1 MGGKKQNKKKILEK
15 EMKESST
22 FSNYSVPARNLRKDD
37 LGSVIFG
44 CKYNTINECLTNHLF
59 GLPATHFS
67 YIKNIKEGLVL
78 FLFNYSDRKLH
89 GVFEAAS
96 PGSMNINKY
105 AWVADTE
112 DCGYTHY
119 PAQVRVRV
127 RQQCHPLSENQ
138 FKPVIA
144 DNYYEDKHFYFELDH
159 HQTKK
164 LMSLFTPSPVN
175 PSASSSFSYS
185 SQIATRNSF
194 PLRQPNNFKNM
205 NQTSG
210 SSYASVVGQHA
221 TPITTSSTWSAL
233 FKAEAS
239 IENENESDNVVAR
252 NHDEWPKDEDKSNVM
267 HANTWD
273 DDVGCVQTQESDWG
287 YEGNAIK
294 DEWQN
299 EEDEVLSTNSWEET
313 KLTLTAIDEAQC
325 VQTTFVSE
333 LNPPDTNTNKD
344 ELPSSSSQLLD
355 DNPDHQLPLFSK
367 ESETNVEEND
377 VKENS
382 LVPVTD
388 LENSSSNLESLV
400 AKLLKE
406 VEELKGSHLK
416 QVTNINRLEQELVRN
431 NYKKIL
437 IYFICCISIIL
448 CDLDVQDKSKQ
459 ETQQLKNRIDV
470 LESGSVEESK
480 NDSNILNSV
489 LIVGGFDGCLW
500 LPCLDSYYPSYDI
513 RIPLAPMNVVKK
525 YGSAATMNGELYH
538 FGGINPIVESYSP
551 TSNQWVLRPPLYWSN
566 IHVAG
571 ASVNNKLFVAG
582 GNKESHFSSEVEY
595 LDLNYGKWLPVR
607 SMNSKRSGPAA
618 AELNN
623 ALYVTGGFDGQSYSS
638 SVEML
643 DPREQKWST
652 LPDMKKMKGCHSMV
666 VLNEKLYTV
675 GGYDGEKY
683 LKTVECFDTRMGCW
697 VECAPMNVCR
707 GNFGAFVI
715 GEKLYAVGGSTDNNK
730 ILEIV
735 ECYKE
740 GSGWEVCDVKAIG
753 KRSHFSAIVM

>member
-15 EMKESST
+15 DMKESST

-44 CKYNTINECLTNHLF
+44 CKHNTINECLTNHLF

-96 PGSMNINKY
+96 PGSMNINRY

-175 PSASSSFSYS
+175 PSSS
-185 SQIATRNSF
+185 SQIATRSSF
-194 PLRQPNNFKNM
+194 PLRQPNSFKNM
-205 NQTSG
+205 NQTLG
-210 SSYASVVGQHA
+210 CSYASVVGQHA

-239 IENENESDNVVAR
+239 FENEDESDNVVAR
-252 NHDEWPKDEDKSNVM
+252 NHDEWPKDEDTSNVM

-273 DDVGCVQTQESDWG
+273 DDDVGCVQAQESDWG
-287 YEGNAIK
+287 YEGNTIK

-299 EEDEVLSTNSWEET
+299 EEDEVLSTN
-313 KLTLTAIDEAQC
+313 K
-325 VQTTFVSE
+325 

-355 DNPDHQLPLFSK
+355 DNPDHQLPLCSK

-377 VKENS
+377 VKDNS
-382 LVPVTD
+382 LVPVTA
-388 LENSSSNLESLV
+388 LEISSTNLESLV

-416 QVTNINRLEQELVRN
+416 QVTNINLLEQEL
-431 NYKKIL
+431 
-437 IYFICCISIIL
+437 
-448 CDLDVQDKSKQ
+448 DKSKL
-459 ETQQLKNRIDV
+459 ETQQLQNRIDV
-470 LESGSVEESK
+470 LESGCVEESK
-480 NDSNILNSV
+480 NDSKILKSV
-489 LIVGGFDGCLW
+489 MIVGGFDGCLW
-500 LPCLDSYYPSYDI
+500 LPCLDSYYPCYDI
-513 RIPLAPMNVVKK
+513 RIPLTQMNVVKK

-538 FGGINPIVESYSP
+538 FGGIKPIVESYSP
-551 TSNQWVLRPPLYWSN
+551 TTNQWVLRPPLYWSN

-595 LDLNYGKWLPVR
+595 LDLNYGKWLPVH

-643 DPREQKWST
+643 DPREEKWST
-652 LPDMKKMKGCHSMV
+652 LADMNKGKGCHSMV

-683 LKTVECFDTRMGCW
+683 LQTVECFDTRMGCW

-715 GEKLYAVGGSTDNNK
+715 GEKLYAIGGSTDNNK
-730 ILEIV
+730 VLEIV

>member
-44 CKYNTINECLTNHLF
+44 CKHNTINECLTNHLF

-89 GVFEAAS
+89 GVYEAAS
-96 PGSMNINKY
+96 PGSMNINRY

-112 DCGYTHY
+112 DCGYTQY

-175 PSASSSFSYS
+175 PSS
-185 SQIATRNSF
+185 SQIATRSSF
-194 PLRQPNNFKNM
+194 PLRQPNSFKNM

-221 TPITTSSTWSAL
+221 TPIPTSSTWSAL

-239 IENENESDNVVAR
+239 FENEGESDNVVAR
-252 NHDEWPKDEDKSNVM
+252 NHDEWPKDEDKSNVT

-273 DDVGCVQTQESDWG
+273 DDVGCVETHESDWG
-287 YEGNAIK
+287 YEGKTIK

-313 KLTLTAIDEAQC
+313 KLTHTAIDEAQY

-333 LNPPDTNTNKD
+333 LNPPDANTNKD
-344 ELPSSSSQLLD
+344 DLPSSSSQLLD
-355 DNPDHQLPLFSK
+355 ENLDHQLQLCSK
-367 ESETNVEEND
+367 ENETNVEEND
-377 VKENS
+377 VKDNS
-382 LVPVTD
+382 LVPVTA
-388 LENSSSNLESLV
+388 LENCSTNLESLV

-406 VEELKGSHLK
+406 VEELKESHLK
-416 QVTNINRLEQELVRN
+416 QVTNINQLEQEL
-431 NYKKIL
+431 
-437 IYFICCISIIL
+437 
-448 CDLDVQDKSKQ
+448 DKSKR

-480 NDSNILNSV
+480 NDSNILKSV
-489 LIVGGFDGCLW
+489 MIVGGFDGCLW
-500 LPCLDSYYPSYDI
+500 LPCLDSYSPCYDI
-513 RIPLAPMNVVKK
+513 RIPLTPMNVVKK

-595 LDLNYGKWLPVR
+595 LDLSYGKWLPVH

-618 AELNN
+618 VELNN

-638 SVEML
+638 SVERL
-643 DPREQKWST
+643 DPREEKWSA
-652 LPDMKKMKGCHSMV
+652 LPDMNKRKGCHSMV
-666 VLNEKLYTV
+666 VLNDKLYTV

-683 LKTVECFDTRMGCW
+683 LQTVECFDTRMGCW

-715 GEKLYAVGGSTDNNK
+715 GEKLFAIGGSTDNNK